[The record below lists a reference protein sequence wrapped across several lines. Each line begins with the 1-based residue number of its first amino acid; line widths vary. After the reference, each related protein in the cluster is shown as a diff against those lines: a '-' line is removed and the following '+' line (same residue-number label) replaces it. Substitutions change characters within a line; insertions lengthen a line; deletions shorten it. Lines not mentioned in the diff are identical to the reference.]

1 MSRARRPRHPTVGYG
16 HPPEAHRFTPGQ
28 SGNPRGRPKGTTS
41 KKLTPPLDPLAKIVL
56 DEAARLI
63 PVRDGDRTVT
73 VSMQQAIIRSLC
85 RRRGQGRAAGPA
97 ALLPRCAGPQ
107 RGRRERR
114 RHARRSRSSSRSS
127 FGRSSSTPRIP
138 RLVMTPRRTREAP
151 ATHAGGAAMLGSPQR
166 ATRVHGRTA
175 TTPARRSAAMPRR
188 PGRRGGCRVRLVR
201 RHLR

>member
-28 SGNPRGRPKGTTS
+28 SGNPSGRPKGTTS

-85 RRRGQGRAAGPA
+85 VAAAKGDPRAQRLFYRDALALSEAQAREETQRAAEQVLEPT
-97 ALLPRCAGPQ
+97 LI
-107 RGRRERR
+107 RRIIVDPKDPSA
-114 RHARRSRSSSRSS
+114 RHDSETDA
-127 FGRSSSTPRIP
+127 
-138 RLVMTPRRTREAP
+138 
-151 ATHAGGAAMLGSPQR
+151 
-166 ATRVHGRTA
+166 
-175 TTPARRSAAMPRR
+175 
-188 PGRRGGCRVRLVR
+188 
-201 RHLR
+201 